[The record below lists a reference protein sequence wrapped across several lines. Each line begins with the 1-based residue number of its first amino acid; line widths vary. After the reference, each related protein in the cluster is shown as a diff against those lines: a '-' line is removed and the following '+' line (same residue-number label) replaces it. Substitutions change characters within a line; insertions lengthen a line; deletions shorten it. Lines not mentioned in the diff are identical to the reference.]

1 MDDFTPPQLRRAG
14 ALQGAPADVV
24 EAYALHFRAGMLDLS
39 APSPTPLPLD
49 LRSEALLGVDLGFS
63 VPGGSLRLREA
74 VAARYG
80 TLTADDVLITSG
92 GSEALAA
99 LAAAVGGPGRRVA
112 LAPGAYASFVEVA
125 HRTGASLGP
134 WGVEAGRVDAI
145 VATNPSVPDGRRLD
159 VPALLDAARDA
170 GAVAIVDEVY
180 RWVAIRGEVP
190 PAAADLD
197 PSAVSVGDLT
207 KPLGLGGLRIGWIA
221 TRNAPLRTA
230 AARWLALLTGGPSA
244 LSEAAALEAMA
255 SFDERVEQHA
265 AEARANAPAVYAA
278 LHEAGWSFE
287 RPELGLTLCAT
298 PPQPLAG
305 ADFARLAAHGMF
317 IVRGE
322 AFGRP
327 GTVRVG
333 LLTPPER
340 LRAGLAVLATPR
352 RDVLAVLMRVPRPGF
367 GKSRLAAT
375 LGVDDTHRVARA
387 FAEDTGRLAT
397 SGEWRTVAAYT
408 PAQEAA
414 AARALVPG
422 ARVVPQAEGD
432 LGARILGA
440 LDAALADGTRA
451 VLIGS
456 DTPDLPSGVIR
467 QAFAALDDADVV
479 IAPAR
484 DGGFVLIGVTSTDPA
499 LFEGVRWST
508 ETVCARVEANAAR
521 LGRRVVLLEPW
532 EDVDDLVSLHALAD
546 RLAAT
551 DRAPATRD
559 ALAAVG
565 IDTRHVVRRRA

>member
-1 MDDFTPPQLRRAG
+1 MDDVTPPPPRRAG
-14 ALQGAPADVV
+14 ALPGAPADVV

-49 LRSEALLGVDLGFS
+49 LESEALAGVDLGFS
-63 VPGGSLRLREA
+63 TPGGSRRLREA
-74 VAARYG
+74 VAARYE

-99 LAAAVGGPGRRVA
+99 LAATVGGPGRRIA

-125 HRTGASLGP
+125 RRTGASLAT
-134 WGVEAGRVDAI
+134 WSAEVGRVDAI
-145 VATNPSVPDGRRLD
+145 VATNPTVPDGLRFDLPAFLD
-159 VPALLDAARDA
+159 EARDSA
-170 GAVAIVDEVY
+170 AIPIVDEVY
-180 RWVAIRGEVP
+180 RWVAIRGEAP

-197 PSAVSVGDLT
+197 PCAVSVGDLT

-221 TRNAPLRTA
+221 TRNAAVRAA

-244 LSEAAALEAMA
+244 LSEAAALQAMA

-265 AEARANAPAVYAA
+265 AEARANAPAVYAV
-278 LHEAGWSFE
+278 LREAGWSFA

-322 AFGRP
+322 AFDRP
-327 GTVRVG
+327 GTVRIG

-340 LRAGLAVLATPR
+340 LRAGLRVLAVPR

-375 LGVDDTHRVARA
+375 LGVEDTYRVARA

-397 SGEWRTVAAYT
+397 SGAWRTVAAYT
-408 PAQEAA
+408 PAQEGAS
-414 AARALVPG
+414 ARALVPG
-422 ARVVPQAEGD
+422 ARAVPQAEGD
-432 LGARILGA
+432 LGVRILGA
-440 LDAALADGTRA
+440 LDAALAEGTRA

-456 DTPDLPSGVIR
+456 DTPDLPARVIE
-467 QAFAALDDADVV
+467 QAFAALDDSDVV

-484 DGGFVLIGVTSTDPA
+484 DGGFVLIGVTSTEPA

-521 LGRRVVLLEPW
+521 LRRRVLLLEPW
-532 EDVDDLVSLHALAD
+532 EDVDDLPSLHALAG
-546 RLAAT
+546 RLAVT
-551 DRAPATRD
+551 DRARATRD
-559 ALAAVG
+559 ALAAIG
-565 IDTRHVVRRRA
+565 FDTRRVGRRGA